1 MKKTALIAAAA
12 ALATIS
18 TGASAA
24 ASYVSTIPVLG
35 GNFSITGFNDTTPNS
50 YNVSMTNLNG
60 YGNLTAG
67 PSNTYAVSIGAGS
80 TLGVDLLPGNTAP
93 GLAGGEIGGTVASN
107 TLLFTGEVAVN
118 GLTAGAYPFAFG
130 SFAPAAFSYG
140 FSFDYAYNGAT
151 TSGILGLLGG
161 LLNLPLVDPMG
172 AGTVAVSGTVTNNS
186 INMNIVETASM
197 WPGSGAML
205 FAADTRFGGAN
216 GIIDGTFGMH
226 NVTITAVPEP
236 ASLALLGLGLAGLGA
251 MRRRKQAA

>member
-24 ASYVSTIPVLG
+24 ASYVSTIPALSG
-35 GNFSITGFNDTTPNS
+35 SFSITGFDDLTPNT

-60 YGNLTAG
+60 FGTLTAG
-67 PSNTYAVSIGAGS
+67 PSNSYAVSVGAGS
-80 TLGVDLLPGNTAP
+80 TVGVDLLNGNP
-93 GLAGGEIGGTVASN
+93 AGVFGGTVPSD
-107 TLLFTGEVAVN
+107 TLLFTGEIAVN
-118 GLTAGAYPFAFG
+118 GLTAGAYPFVFG
-130 SFAPAAFSYG
+130 SFAPTTPYSYG

-161 LLNLPLVDPMG
+161 LLQLPLIDPRG
-172 AGTVAVSGTVTNNS
+172 AGTVGVIGTVTNNS
-186 INMNIVETASM
+186 ITMDITETASL
-197 WPGSGAML
+197 WPGAGAML

-216 GIIDGTFGMH
+216 GIIDGTFGMS

-251 MRRRKQAA
+251 VRRRKQAA